1 MNNQRIGQNM
11 RNSSFQMFESRARL
25 ILEGG
30 ETNEVSPVIAL
41 EFGSEALF
49 GVHYRVVVGGGGGM
63 DTKLGSH

>member
-11 RNSSFQMFESRARL
+11 RSSSFQMLESRARL

-30 ETNEVSPVIAL
+30 ETNEVSPVITL
-41 EFGSEALF
+41 EFGSEAL
-49 GVHYRVVVGGGGGM
+49 HYRVVVGGGCGM

>member
-1 MNNQRIGQNM
+1 ML
-11 RNSSFQMFESRARL
+11 ESRARL